1 MAYVYTILK
10 AYRRVEPA
18 IKWLVAAELALQ
30 AVNSAFFLLLN
41 YYMDEHGY
49 SDYRIAQIVSYRFVA
64 VMVLAFPL
72 GLFIK
77 GRHLRPF
84 FLIAAIGLP
93 LTSLVIIESV
103 QHQWDILLNISMIL
117 WGIAFT
123 CIQITALPFIMLNAR
138 REHHSEA
145 IAMFFQTWSVAI
157 CLVGVVHF
165 AINNLWPQLMPDKF
179 FLQMCS
185 VLGLL
190 AVYCISRMQ
199 IRENVSEF
207 IPPGKVIR
215 FYDWK
220 AITMVSIPTLL
231 IAIGAGFSIP
241 ILNLFFMHVHDIPA
255 KTYSIMGAGTY
266 FLVAVG
272 MTFMPGI
279 RRRWGYQTAITG
291 FQVAAVLAL
300 LIMATTEWY
309 SHWWGAVY
317 IAVFFFLIRQ
327 PLMNMAGP
335 MTSELTMY
343 YVGPKNQEIISA
355 LNSSIWSGSW
365 FFSMQIFAMLRNAGV
380 SYVNILLIT
389 VGLYVVGVAWY
400 YYLIRVYQHRE
411 QMIARSGD

>member
-1 MAYVYTILK
+1 MQHIYSVLK
-10 AYRRVEPA
+10 AYKLVSAPV
-18 IKWLVAAELALQ
+18 KWLVAAELALQ
-30 AVNSAFFLLLN
+30 TVNSAFFLLLN
-41 YYMDEHGY
+41 YYMDAHGY
-49 SDYRIAQIVSYRFVA
+49 ADYSIAQIVSYRFIA

-77 GRHLRPF
+77 GRKLKPF
-84 FLIAAIGLP
+84 FMIAAITLP
-93 LTSLVIIESV
+93 LMSLVVIESI
-103 QHQWDILLNISMIL
+103 QNQWDILLNISMVL

-123 CIQITALPFIMLNAR
+123 CIQITALPFIMLNAK
-138 REHHSEA
+138 REYHSEA
-145 IAMFFQTWSVAI
+145 ISMFFQTWSVSI

-165 AINNLWPQLMPDKF
+165 SINNLWPDFIPDKS
-179 FLQMCS
+179 FLQICS
-185 VLGLL
+185 LLGLL
-190 AVYCISRMQ
+190 AVYCISRIQ
-199 IRENVSEF
+199 LEEKVSES
-207 IPPGKVIR
+207 IPLRKVIR

-220 AITMVSIPTLL
+220 AIAMVSMPTLI
-231 IAIGAGFSIP
+231 IAVGAGFSIP

-266 FLVAVG
+266 FMVAVG

-291 FQVAAVLAL
+291 FQVGAVLAL
-300 LIMATTEWY
+300 FIMATTEWY

-327 PLMNMAGP
+327 PLMNMVGP

-365 FFSMQIFAMLRNAGV
+365 FFSMQIFAILRSAGV

-389 VGLYVVGVAWY
+389 VGLYIVGVAWY
-400 YYLIRVYQHRE
+400 YYLIRVYQERE
-411 QMIARSGD
+411 VGSRS